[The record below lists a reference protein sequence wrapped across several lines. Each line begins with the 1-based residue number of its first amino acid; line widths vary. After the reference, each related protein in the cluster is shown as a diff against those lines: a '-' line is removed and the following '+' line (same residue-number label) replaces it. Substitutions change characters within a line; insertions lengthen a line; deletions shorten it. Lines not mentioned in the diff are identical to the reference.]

1 MNADTTSENV
11 AGETD
16 SIEDRLVA
24 LQTRNFESAYFVPT
38 KDLEELL
45 SKPSVQ
51 DILNRCGIE
60 AEHRDET
67 TSIILSGAR
76 RIFSILI
83 LMRDEALIRKFIE
96 HDQFQFKHLDAK
108 LPLTES
114 ALQQIIGNGPAKRF
128 YRKQWMFVSPYFRN
142 DLLHRILKHDVVLPF
157 MDSSFIGRGDFG
169 TVSEVT
175 LHPRH
180 QGITSAAGVSEMC
193 YPRCCSMS
201 L

>member
-11 AGETD
+11 AGETE
-16 SIEDRLVA
+16 SIEDCIVA
-24 LQTRNFESAYFVPT
+24 LQTKNFESAYFVPT

-45 SKPSVQ
+45 SKPSIQ

-60 AEHRDET
+60 AQHRDET
-67 TSIILSGAR
+67 SSIILSGAR
-76 RIFSILI
+76 KIFSILI
-83 LMRDEALIRKFIE
+83 LMKDEALIRKFIE
-96 HDQFQFKHLDAK
+96 HDQFQFKDLDAK
-108 LPLTES
+108 LPLSES
-114 ALQQIIGNGPAKRF
+114 ALQRIIGNGPAKRF

-142 DLLHRILKHDVVLPF
+142 DLRHRILEHDVVLPF
-157 MDSSFIGRGDFG
+157 IDSSFVGRGGFG

-180 QGITSAAGVSEMC
+180 QGIASTAGVSKIF
-193 YPRCCSMS
+193 YPRCCSIG